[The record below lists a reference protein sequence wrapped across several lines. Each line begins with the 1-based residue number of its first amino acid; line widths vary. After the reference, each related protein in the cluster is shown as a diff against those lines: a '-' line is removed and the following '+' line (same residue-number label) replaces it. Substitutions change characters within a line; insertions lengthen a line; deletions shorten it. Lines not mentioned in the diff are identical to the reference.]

1 MLLNLNGHA
10 LKAIEPGQLF
20 FVIIASAMYHH
31 LHEYVSSGYHRSLI
45 VNCSKNKE
53 RKKKKEEKNTHGL
66 IQGPEGRLERGM
78 ENGNIKV
85 R

>member
-1 MLLNLNGHA
+1 MLLNLNEWTRVESDRARTTFLRYYCLG
-10 LKAIEPGQLF
+10 
-20 FVIIASAMYHH
+20 
-31 LHEYVSSGYHRSLI
+31 YVSSSPRIRIIWLS
-45 VNCSKNKE
+45 SKFDCRLFE
-53 RKKKKEEKNTHGL
+53 KKGEKNTHGL

>member
-1 MLLNLNGHA
+1 MILYKEEETSTDYKIIQITRHR
-10 LKAIEPGQLF
+10 F
-20 FVIIASAMYHH
+20 FRI
-31 LHEYVSSGYHRSLI
+31 RF
-45 VNCSKNKE
+45 
-53 RKKKKEEKNTHGL
+53 RFFPQKKGEKNTHGL